1 MLLLH
6 PLVDRPDSLG
16 YDGGAMRAP
25 PALFCAAARFVP
37 RKRPDS
43 GGFYEVS
50 NPVPQP
56 LGHTGNPTS
65 GWDLSLM
72 NQQETHT
79 MPRKYTRQA
88 VTKPVKLRLIEATD
102 PEIKL
107 QNEISVLK
115 AQLFRSQARQD
126 LLERV
131 INKLLQ

>member
-1 MLLLH
+1 
-6 PLVDRPDSLG
+6 
-16 YDGGAMRAP
+16 
-25 PALFCAAARFVP
+25 
-37 RKRPDS
+37 
-43 GGFYEVS
+43 
-50 NPVPQP
+50 
-56 LGHTGNPTS
+56 
-65 GWDLSLM
+65 
-72 NQQETHT
+72 